1 MNIPSNL
8 LLMPRKPVVPLDKIQ
23 LMTREEL
30 ERYLSD
36 YSVEEQRATR
46 ELWQAHAAR
55 KTLIDFQSKNANQT
69 IRLQL

>member
-1 MNIPSNL
+1 
-8 LLMPRKPVVPLDKIQ
+8 MPRKPVVPLDKIQ